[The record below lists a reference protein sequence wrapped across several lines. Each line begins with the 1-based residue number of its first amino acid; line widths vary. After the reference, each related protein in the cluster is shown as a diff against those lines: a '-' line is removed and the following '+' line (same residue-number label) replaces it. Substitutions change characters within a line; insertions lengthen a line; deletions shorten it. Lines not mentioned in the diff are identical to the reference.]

1 MVSQYNV
8 RLWKTR
14 VDRGS
19 GRRLSEGSETF
30 NQSYTNIEVFGSYQN
45 TLVEHENITKGEGIT
60 IRKKYGNTRGKHF
73 LIMVAY

>member
-30 NQSYTNIEVFGSYQN
+30 NQYYTNIEVFGSYQN
-45 TLVEHENITKGEGIT
+45 TLVEHENITKVKELLS
-60 IRKKYGNTRGKHF
+60 GKNMAIHEVNIF
-73 LIMVAY
+73 